1 MANGENIPE
10 QTRADSPSRP
20 VQPGHHARADHAE
33 RPKFYLTTPI
43 YYVNARP
50 HLGHTYTTVVADT
63 IARYKR
69 MRGYDVVLLT
79 GTDEHGQK
87 VERAAKVAR
96 VTPQAYA
103 DRISGEYRRLWSEL
117 GLRIDRF
124 VRTTDDAHEHAVR
137 RLLEQAR
144 DNGFVYKGHYEGEYC
159 VFDEMYVDEPLP
171 GNLCPECHRPTERV
185 REENYYFKLSAFQER
200 LMELYEQQPDFIQP
214 EARRNEVM
222 AFVRGGLRDLSVS
235 RTSVKWGIPWPG
247 DDKHVFYVWYDALT
261 SYMTGVGYGDDEL
274 QWEHY
279 WPADLHLI
287 GKEILR
293 FHAVYWP
300 AFLLAA
306 GEPLPK
312 KIFAHGWWL
321 FQEEKMSKSRGNM
334 QHPQPAARVL
344 GTDALRYFLLRD
356 MVFGQ
361 DGNYTRDTLLTRYNS
376 DLANGLGNLAS
387 RTLTMIE
394 KYFGGE
400 IPERSREIGSPLKSV
415 CAAENQ
421 FVLEAYESYGFS
433 SALQHVWQI
442 ISLVDNYITNEKPW
456 KLAEIPAERKRLAS
470 VLYDA
475 AEALRFIVV
484 LVHPVIPQ
492 STQTI
497 WRQLGLPGA
506 IESQRLDELAW
517 GGLMPGKKIG
527 EFAPVFPRVDHK
539 EAFERMEA
547 MEQKMNE
554 QTNQAGKQESAA
566 AEQKP
571 GGATQA
577 SSSGAPTGGAPTA
590 GTPSTSA
597 IGTGATQ
604 ATPATPVKIGMDD
617 FTKVEMRVGV
627 VQSAEKVAGADK
639 LLKVMVDIGAEVR
652 QVVAGI
658 AEAYKPEDLVGR
670 RVLVVANL
678 SPRKLRGVESNGMI
692 LAASVGPEG
701 KPVLCTFAEEVPA
714 GTRLK

>member
-1 MANGENIPE
+1 
-10 QTRADSPSRP
+10 
-20 VQPGHHARADHAE
+20 
-33 RPKFYLTTPI
+33 
-43 YYVNARP
+43 
-50 HLGHTYTTVVADT
+50 VVADT

-96 VTPQAYA
+96 VTPQAYV
-103 DRISGEYRRLWSEL
+103 DRISGEYRRLWNEL
-117 GLRIDRF
+117 GLQIDRF

-144 DNGFVYKGHYEGEYC
+144 DNGYVYKGHYEGQYC

-171 GNLCPECHRPTERV
+171 GNLCPECHRPTELV
-185 REENYYFKLSAFQER
+185 REENYYFKLSVFQER
-200 LMELYEQQPDFIQP
+200 LIELYEKHPDFIQP

-247 DDKHVFYVWYDALT
+247 DDRHVFYVWYDALA
-261 SYMTGVGYGDDEL
+261 SYMTGIGYGDDEL

-344 GTDALRYFLLRD
+344 GIDALRYFLLRD

-400 IPERSREIGSPLKSV
+400 IPERSSEIDNPLKSA
-415 CAAENQ
+415 CAAESQ
-421 FVLEAYESYGFS
+421 IVLDAYESYSFS
-433 SALQHVWQI
+433 AALQHIWQI
-442 ISLVDNYITNEKPW
+442 ISLVDNYLTNEKPW
-456 KLAEIPAERKRLAS
+456 KLAEVPEERKHLAS
-470 VLYDA
+470 VLYNA
-475 AEALRFIVV
+475 AEALRFVVV
-484 LVHPVIPQ
+484 LAHPVIPQ

-506 IESQRLDELAW
+506 IESQRLDALAW
-517 GGLMPGKKIG
+517 GGLTSGTKIG

-547 MEQKMNE
+547 MEQEM
-554 QTNQAGKQESAA
+554 NQAAKAGSAA

-571 GGATQA
+571 PSATQA
-577 SSSGAPTGGAPTA
+577 SVPSAQGSGAVTAPPQTGATSTASAPGA
-590 GTPSTSA
+590 GTSGAGTTP
-597 IGTGATQ
+597 TGATQ
-604 ATPATPVKIGMDD
+604 AAPASPVKIGIDD

-639 LLKVMVDIGAEVR
+639 LLKVMVDIGTEVR

-670 RVLVVANL
+670 RVVVVANL
-678 SPRKLRGVESNGMI
+678 NPRKLRGVESNGMI
-692 LAASVGPEG
+692 LAASGGAEG
-701 KPVLCTFAEEVPA
+701 KPVLCTFAEDVPA